1 MCGGTHLFIRSSV
14 DGHLGGFHL
23 LAVVNH
29 ASVNI
34 NVQGFFVCGFFF
46 FGRVGS
52 SLLRAGFL

>member
-1 MCGGTHLFIRSSV
+1 MFIRSSV